1 MIWYDMIYQHCFG
14 AMYLSFLKIE
24 MPKYVTDQKTQIWF
38 SFVRSQFS
46 FISISHTNWVEFEF
60 KCCSK
65 SYQDTIYKTHE
76 TSRYKWI
83 LKFTSIKIL
92 KKKKMFVFLL
102 SWRDHPQRHR
112 AFLWYRQNHVLHFR
126 AHIPHQRGWWAKNG
140 KIHFGETLLNMTL
153 LWTKLTWLFFFVL
166 SISASRLLWHLTN
179 VPSSLWARI
188 RNSCLSCV
196 NYVSAHTLYCFEC
209 DHYVC
214 YVIISKWIW
223 LTLWPLHSWSHDQIC
238 RVP

>member
-14 AMYLSFLKIE
+14 AMYLSFLKVE
-24 MPKYVTDQKTQIWF
+24 MPKYVTDQKTRIWF

-153 LWTKLTWLFFFVL
+153 LWTKLTWLFFLYSVFQL
-166 SISASRLLWHLTN
+166 PGCCGTLQMFRP
-179 VPSSLWARI
+179 PSEPESGIHAFRAWTMW
-188 RNSCLSCV
+188 V
-196 NYVSAHTLYCFEC
+196 HTLFTVLNVITM
-209 DHYVC
+209 YVM
-214 YVIISKWIW
+214 
-223 LTLWPLHSWSHDQIC
+223 L
-238 RVP
+238 